1 MNSKSGNKIIF
12 TDIPDFFKKLL
23 LAKVL
28 VNVMNVNTSL
38 FCMPQVVMCAPL
50 DRNAT
55 LFLSDAN
62 VMMISYIIFKVKIQN
77 CIVIFLNN
85 IFTDCAVT

>member
-1 MNSKSGNKIIF
+1 MKKYSKSVCAKYIIF
-12 TDIPDFFKKLL
+12 IFH
-23 LAKVL
+23 
-28 VNVMNVNTSL
+28 
-38 FCMPQVVMCAPL
+38 L

-55 LFLSDAN
+55 LFLSDVN